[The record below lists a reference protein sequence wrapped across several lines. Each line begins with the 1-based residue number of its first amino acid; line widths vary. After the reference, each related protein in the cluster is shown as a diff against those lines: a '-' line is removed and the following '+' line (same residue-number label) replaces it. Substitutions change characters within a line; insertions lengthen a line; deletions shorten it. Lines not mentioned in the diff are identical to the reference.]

1 MAGRWTRLSPA
12 EGGRASS
19 PPLSRH
25 MTDGGAARVHPP
37 GLPSEERK
45 ILSCHGARGSP
56 PQSPPPSQPQTQLTT
71 HLRLRKRPTHAG
83 DAREVA
89 PLALNKSVLLSLR
102 VIVVIGLVVGL
113 SCGKWVKPRSRV
125 FEG

>member
-1 MAGRWTRLSPA
+1 MSRCKGVAPAISPTKSTPNTTNNTLA
-12 EGGRASS
+12 TAKKANPRGGCKGGR
-19 PPLSRH
+19 
-25 MTDGGAARVHPP
+25 
-37 GLPSEERK
+37 
-45 ILSCHGARGSP
+45 
-56 PQSPPPSQPQTQLTT
+56 
-71 HLRLRKRPTHAG
+71 
-83 DAREVA
+83 

>member
-1 MAGRWTRLSPA
+1 MP
-12 EGGRASS
+12 S

-25 MTDGGAARVHPP
+25 VAGGGVARVHPP

-45 ILSCHGARGSP
+45 ILSCHGVGVSPATTPTKSTPNATNNTLATAKKANPRGGC
-56 PQSPPPSQPQTQLTT
+56 
-71 HLRLRKRPTHAG
+71 KG
-83 DAREVA
+83 VA

-102 VIVVIGLVVGL
+102 VIVIIGLVVGL
-113 SCGKWVKPRSRV
+113 SCGEWVKPRSRV

>member
-1 MAGRWTRLSPA
+1 MGFGILFSLCVGMAGRWTRLSPA

-56 PQSPPPSQPQTQLTT
+56 P
-71 HLRLRKRPTHAG
+71 
-83 DAREVA
+83 
-89 PLALNKSVLLSLR
+89 LALNKSVLLSLR